1 MWNPPKFLF
10 YEKYVFKNSFFAKLV
25 YLISQVFSFGLLVNF
40 WPAVQLNC
48 WPPRDDLFLLLKS
61 LLAFRKGHPSCLTHE
76 VFILIKS
83 IFGSFANNNKINI
96 TIAVRTTYTS
106 FVSCSQKCRHYKKAI
121 VYLALAKWHNN

>member
-10 YEKYVFKNSFFAKLV
+10 YEKYSKIVFFFAKLV

-83 IFGSFANNNKINI
+83 IFGSFENNNTINI
-96 TIAVRTTYTS
+96 TVAVRTTYTS
-106 FVSCSQKCRHYKKAI
+106 FVSCEKSHCVFSISKMAQQLMI
-121 VYLALAKWHNN
+121 